1 MALHWLQH
9 CTKKMVF
16 PGLPVFTAVLQ
27 MILLSGCASP
37 GPKYLTLSYPTVH
50 PVTDRQQAA
59 GLSRFVDKRT
69 GTTKG
74 YVGYRQ
80 LLGGHREIFAVTG
93 QDLSA
98 AMTRVMRTFLEQKGF
113 SVTLVPAFPA
123 TPVGVSDMPGQFTHV
138 FAADINRFSSRAD
151 RKGATTHMTLII
163 DLTFY
168 QGSPENR
175 SITAIPVTLTLE
187 RTELVF
193 SRKKLETFI
202 NDAIEEILAKAFA
215 SL

>member
-1 MALHWLQH
+1 MTPLLIRLCA
-9 CTKKMVF
+9 KKVF
-16 PGLPVFTAVLQ
+16 FTGSPVFLTF
-27 MILLSGCASP
+27 ILIFLSGCASP
-37 GPKYLTLSYPTVH
+37 GPKYLNLSFSTAH
-50 PVTDRQQAA
+50 PVTDRQQTV
-59 GLSRFVDKRT
+59 GLSRFNDKRT

-80 LLGGHREIFAVTG
+80 LLGGHREIYAVTG

-98 AMTRVMRTFLEQKGF
+98 AMTRVLRTFLEQKGF
-113 SVTLVPAFPA
+113 SVVLVPAFPA
-123 TPVGVSDMPGQFTHV
+123 TPRGVSDMPGRFAHV
-138 FAADINRFSSRAD
+138 FAADINQFSCQAEK
-151 RKGATTHMTLII
+151 KGAATHMTLVI

-168 QGSPENR
+168 QGSPDNR
-175 SITAIPVTLTLE
+175 SITTIPIALTLE

-202 NDAIEEILAKAFA
+202 NDAIEEIFAKAFP